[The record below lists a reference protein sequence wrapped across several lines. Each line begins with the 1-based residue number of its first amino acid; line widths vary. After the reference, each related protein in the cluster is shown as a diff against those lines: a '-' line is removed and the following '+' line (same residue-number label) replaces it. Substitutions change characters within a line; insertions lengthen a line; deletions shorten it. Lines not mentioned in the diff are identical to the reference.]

1 MILLSADDITKHFG
15 SEPVLDGVTFE
26 VRAGERISLVG
37 PNGSGKTTLLKILA
51 GQIECD
57 RGAVQLGSSI
67 RCGYLEQQ
75 AQFDGGRTVWEEAQA
90 ALGHL
95 LQMADE
101 SEQLAKAI
109 SRVDDPDQR
118 SSLEQRYD
126 HLQEELARQ
135 DGYHLD
141 HRIERV
147 LQGVGFEAASFHQD
161 SSKLSGGQQNRLLLA
176 KLLLSA
182 PEIMLL
188 DEPSNHLDIEAT
200 AWLEEYLLGSRQTLI
215 LVSHDRYFLDK
226 VTNRTLELFRG
237 TVVSYRGNF
246 SDYWQQKT
254 ERLEFERRAY
264 ENQQAEIARLE
275 DFIRRNQYG
284 QKHAQAEDRRKKLER
299 IEPIPMPRAIET
311 PSMRFPTVSR
321 CGDIVLRAEKI
332 TKSFQKPLFEN
343 VTLDI
348 QRGQRWAILGSNGCG
363 KTTLLRCLLGLEPA
377 DAGSASLGTGVTVG
391 YFDQLLRNIPADEVV
406 VDAIRPDGKEF
417 NLQQRRDLLA
427 RFGLRGDMVFQTVRQ
442 LSGGEQNRVALS
454 KLAASDAN
462 LLVLD
467 EPTNHLDL
475 WARAALETALR
486 EFEGTV
492 IFVSHDRF
500 FINQVADHLL
510 LIHDGSHRI
519 IHGNYE
525 TLQRVLREAQQ
536 ASTESTDATES
547 NAAQPNRNHRSR
559 ESNKSRRKRRFPYRK
574 IEDLE
579 HEIIEHESQLERLHH
594 ELTQPHVLR
603 DGQRVKE
610 LQAAIDTHRLTLQ
623 NLYEHWE
630 EAAELN

>member
-1 MILLSADDITKHFG
+1 
-15 SEPVLDGVTFE
+15 
-26 VRAGERISLVG
+26 
-37 PNGSGKTTLLKILA
+37 
-51 GQIECD
+51 
-57 RGAVQLGSSI
+57 
-67 RCGYLEQQ
+67 
-75 AQFDGGRTVWEEAQA
+75 
-90 ALGHL
+90 
-95 LQMADE
+95 
-101 SEQLAKAI
+101 
-109 SRVDDPDQR
+109 
-118 SSLEQRYD
+118 
-126 HLQEELARQ
+126 
-135 DGYHLD
+135 
-141 HRIERV
+141 
-147 LQGVGFEAASFHQD
+147 
-161 SSKLSGGQQNRLLLA
+161 LA

-215 LVSHDRYFLDK
+215 VVSHDRFFLDK

-246 SDYWQQKT
+246 SDYWRQKE

-299 IEPIPMPRAIET
+299 IQPVPMPRAIDT
-311 PSMRFPTVSR
+311 PAMRFPSVTR
-321 CGDIVLRAEKI
+321 CGDIVLRVEKI
-332 TKSFQKPLFEN
+332 AKRFQKSLFEQ
-343 VTLDI
+343 VTFDI
-348 QRGQRWAILGSNGCG
+348 QRGERWAILGNNGCG
-363 KTTLLRCLLGLEPA
+363 KTTLLRCLLGREA
-377 DAGSASLGTGVTVG
+377 TDAGTVTLGTGVTFG
-391 YFDQLLRNIPADEVV
+391 YFDQLLRSIPANEVV

-427 RFGLRGDMVFQTVRQ
+427 RFGIRGDMVFQTLQQ

-475 WARAALETALR
+475 WARAALEKALR

-492 IFVSHDRF
+492 VFVSHDRF
-500 FINQVADHLL
+500 FINQVADHVLFMQN
-510 LIHDGSHRI
+510 GSHRI
-519 IHGNYE
+519 IHGNYD
-525 TLQRVLREAQQ
+525 TLQHVLREAQQ
-536 ASTESTDATES
+536 TQSESDRAVVASAGSQT
-547 NAAQPNRNHRSR
+547 NRNNRSR
-559 ESNKSRRKRRFPYRK
+559 ESNKPRRKRRFPYRK
-574 IEDLE
+574 LEDLE
-579 HEIIEHESQLERLHH
+579 REIIEHESQLERLHH
-594 ELTQPHVLR
+594 ELTQPHILR

-610 LQAAIDTHRLTLQ
+610 IQAAIDTHRLTLE

-630 EAAELN
+630 ESAEMN